1 MRQFLFLLLS
11 LVFIVSCTNAQNPK
25 TTDGQQPTVEDTIKQ
40 IRAIFEPFIK
50 AENGYIMLAGE
61 AETADDSRKNM
72 QAALAQNRKLH
83 EAIAKYATEN
93 KDNDLPVI
101 AIALN
106 LQSLDSRFIDSLL
119 NTGEK
124 YTKQPEVYYIRQAM
138 KQMSSYNYLKGK
150 QYKDVVL
157 PDMNGKVRKLS
168 SYIGKNKLVLL
179 ECWASWC
186 PPCMNAQ
193 PLLRAN
199 YKAYHNKGFEI
210 VAVSLDYMEEDWKA
224 TVAEQHLDW
233 IHISDLKRWD
243 SQVVKT
249 YGINGIPFNLLIDA
263 KGNILD
269 VNISG
274 IALAKRLA
282 ALK

>member
-1 MRQFLFLLLS
+1 
-11 LVFIVSCTNAQNPK
+11 
-25 TTDGQQPTVEDTIKQ
+25 
-40 IRAIFEPFIK
+40 
-50 AENGYIMLAGE
+50 
-61 AETADDSRKNM
+61 
-72 QAALAQNRKLH
+72 
-83 EAIAKYATEN
+83 
-93 KDNDLPVI
+93 
-101 AIALN
+101 
-106 LQSLDSRFIDSLL
+106 
-119 NTGEK
+119 
-124 YTKQPEVYYIRQAM
+124 
-138 KQMSSYNYLKGK
+138 
-150 QYKDVVL
+150 
-157 PDMNGKVRKLS
+157 
-168 SYIGKNKLVLL
+168 
-179 ECWASWC
+179 
-186 PPCMNAQ
+186 MNAQ